1 MTATAFVPEIWSAQ
15 LLSSLNKSL
24 VFAGP
29 GVANRNYEGAIS
41 AAGDT
46 VNITSVTAPSIT
58 SYVKGTDITVGD
70 LANTSQVLTVSE
82 QDYFAFSIDDID
94 YRQSVSGG
102 ALMAE
107 AAREAAFGLA
117 DKADLYMA
125 GVVDAGTAA
134 ANQKAAIE
142 VADAAGAVAE
152 LIALKVILDESNTP
166 TQGRYVIVPSWYHAL
181 LLASPSFVDASQS
194 GSTEALRNGAVGRA
208 FGFDV
213 IISQNTV
220 TEDDGVSNVVQAG
233 YPGATTFVQNIASVE
248 AYRPES
254 SFSDALKGLSVYGA
268 KVLRPENLASVVAS
282 QDAV

>member
-1 MTATAFVPEIWSAQ
+1 MTATAFIPEIWAAQ

-29 GVANRNYEGAIS
+29 GVANRNYEGSIA

-46 VNITSVTAPSIT
+46 VNITSVSAPAITA
-58 SYVKGTDITVGD
+58 YVKGTDITVGD
-70 LANTSQVLTVSE
+70 LANTSQVLTVTE
-82 QDYFAFSIDDID
+82 QDYFAFAIDSID

-117 DKADLYMA
+117 DAADVYMA
-125 GVVDAGTAA
+125 GVVDAGTAS
-134 ANQKAAIE
+134 ANQKAATH
-142 VADAAGAVAE
+142 VATAAEAVSE
-152 LIALKVILDESNTP
+152 LIALKVVLDESNTP
-166 TQGRYVIVPSWYHAL
+166 SQGRYVIVPSWFHAL

-213 IISQNTV
+213 IVSQNTV
-220 TEDDGVSNVVQAG
+220 SSDSGDDNVVQAG

-268 KVLRPENLASVVAS
+268 KVLRDTNLASVIAS
-282 QDAV
+282 QSAV